1 VVGGRLSERGAPE
14 QKPGTTTADQ
24 HHDQKPG
31 PSTAGFGV
39 AAIGRCARRAA
50 GIRGALSVLLHVEVS
65 TIAYANG
72 FACGHRQWIPF
83 VYEVQM
89 IAARVG
95 NRSPRGDGEMPT
107 NGIVFATA
115 PMAGCAPQSSCT
127 GSAAD
132 RVRCRTRRPL

>member
-1 VVGGRLSERGAPE
+1 MEIRRRGRGESTGGHSMRTSTVREATGRNSELEPLR
-14 QKPGTTTADQ
+14 
-24 HHDQKPG
+24 
-31 PSTAGFGV
+31 
-39 AAIGRCARRAA
+39 
-50 GIRGALSVLLHVEVS
+50 EVS

-115 PMAGCAPQSSCT
+115 PMAGCAPRSSCT